1 MKKRSERGFG
11 VVEVIL
17 VIIIVA
23 LIGALG
29 WLFWE
34 RSNSAST
41 ETSDTSKTEEQK
53 PSKNDTKEEVKTT
66 TVSNQYFSV
75 VLPEDWKEVEWKS
88 EVGAPKASYQYA
100 NETGTEISILV
111 GYGGFGSG
119 GADGSASFTITG
131 NKFVLDKTYKP
142 CTTVE
147 GQNNGCTQGDGKLTL
162 DAINYDAAY
171 NGNNYLFRFADSKSE
186 SQEAYKAMAAIVESI
201 ELK

>member
-66 TVSNQYFSV
+66 TVSNQYFSFYYQHFV
-75 VLPEDWKEVEWKS
+75 SYNLPH
-88 EVGAPKASYQYA
+88 
-100 NETGTEISILV
+100 
-111 GYGGFGSG
+111 
-119 GADGSASFTITG
+119 
-131 NKFVLDKTYKP
+131 
-142 CTTVE
+142 
-147 GQNNGCTQGDGKLTL
+147 
-162 DAINYDAAY
+162 
-171 NGNNYLFRFADSKSE
+171 YLFLLLL
-186 SQEAYKAMAAIVESI
+186 I
-201 ELK
+201 